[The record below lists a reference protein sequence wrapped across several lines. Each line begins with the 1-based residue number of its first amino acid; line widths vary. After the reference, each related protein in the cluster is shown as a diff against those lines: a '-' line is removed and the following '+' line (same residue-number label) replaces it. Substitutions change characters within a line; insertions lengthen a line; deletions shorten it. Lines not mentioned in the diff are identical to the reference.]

1 MTPEDI
7 IAAARL
13 AIGTPFRHQGRSV
26 GRALDCAGLVI
37 HVVRTLEIDHQDR
50 TDYPRRPHNNELQAQ
65 LDLQDNLDKVS
76 GPPQAGDI
84 LLMRFGREPQHLAIF
99 TGANI
104 IHSWQQ
110 AGKVCE
116 HILDPVWKARIVA
129 IYRFKGLSDE

>member
-1 MTPEDI
+1 MTPADI
-7 IAAARL
+7 IAAARA

-65 LDLQDNLDKVS
+65 LDLQDNLEKVS

-84 LLMRFGREPQHLAIF
+84 LLMRFGREPQHLSVF
-99 TGANI
+99 TGFNHYPFMA
-104 IHSWQQ
+104 
-110 AGKVCE
+110 AGREGVRTHPRPDLEGADCRHLPLQGVE
-116 HILDPVWKARIVA
+116 R
-129 IYRFKGLSDE
+129 